1 MATPLSVI
9 LTKRDNERPHPK
21 EEIEYF
27 IDAFTTGEVKDFQ
40 MTAWMAVICLN
51 GMTDME
57 TAHLTSAM
65 VRSGEVMDWT
75 SVEGVTADK
84 HSTGGVGDKI
94 SIILAPL
101 VASFGV
107 KVPMMA
113 GRGLGHTGGTI
124 DKLES
129 IPGFRTDLSMTEFS
143 DNVSRIGAAIIAPGG
158 SMVLADKRMY
168 ALRDVTGTVTSL
180 PLQTSSIM
188 SKKLAENPDS
198 LVLDVKF
205 GRSAFQ
211 KTSKESIEL
220 AKSLIAAGELGGVK
234 VGAFVTRM
242 DCPIGAAVGNWLE
255 VKECI
260 HILRSGRG
268 FEDLIN
274 LCIVEA
280 AQMLVQSG
288 AVPSNSLSEGIDM
301 ARRNLSNGRAFDKFR
316 SMVVAQGGDVSV
328 VEHLESHPQKPIFE
342 IDICVDAEGR
352 RYLSGIDALE
362 VGYTAIDI
370 RADRTSP
377 DSEIDM
383 TAGIW
388 FYKKVGDQVEAGDKV
403 ATIYD
408 KESCC

>member
-1 MATPLSVI
+1 
-9 LTKRDNERPHPK
+9 
-21 EEIEYF
+21 
-27 IDAFTTGEVKDFQ
+27 
-40 MTAWMAVICLN
+40 
-51 GMTDME
+51 
-57 TAHLTSAM
+57 
-65 VRSGEVMDWT
+65 
-75 SVEGVTADK
+75 
-84 HSTGGVGDKI
+84 
-94 SIILAPL
+94 
-101 VASFGV
+101 
-107 KVPMMA
+107 
-113 GRGLGHTGGTI
+113 
-124 DKLES
+124 
-129 IPGFRTDLSMTEFS
+129 
-143 DNVSRIGAAIIAPGG
+143 
-158 SMVLADKRMY
+158 MVLADKRMY

-198 LVLDVKF
+198 LVLDVRF

-220 AKSLIAAGELGGVK
+220 AKSLIAAGELGGVT

-260 HILRSGRG
+260 HILGSGRG
-268 FEDLIN
+268 SEDLIN

-301 ARRNLSNGRAFDKFR
+301 ARRNLSNGRAFDKFQ

-328 VEHLESHPQKPIFE
+328 VENLESHPQKPIFE

-403 ATIYD
+403 ATIYGNKED
-408 KESCC
+408 GESCC